1 MPGEEFAIIMTVIA
15 FGGTIVLAG
24 MIIRAINRHLDRKH
38 GVGAKGPSSEDV
50 EGLRAA
56 VHELREQVVQLEERV
71 DFTERLLAR
80 AREAERLGP

>member
-1 MPGEEFAIIMTVIA
+1 MPGEEFAIIMTVIGFA
-15 FGGTIVLAG
+15 GTLALAG

-38 GVGAKGPSSEDV
+38 SLGASRAPSEEVD
-50 EGLRAA
+50 GLRVQ

-80 AREAERLGP
+80 AREPERLGP